1 MKIIDGLLGEYI
13 YISKLMYPNVVI
25 FYNNKKVLKSEEIT
39 KVEANIKGIAKSL
52 NCLDSEYVKY
62 VLANLDDV
70 EEVVFNKDGLVR
82 FSIKPKGE

>member
-1 MKIIDGLLGEYI
+1 MKIINGLLGEYI

-39 KVEANIKGIAKSL
+39 NIEANIKGIAKSL
-52 NCLDSEYVKY
+52 NCLDGEYVKY
-62 VLANLDDV
+62 VLANLDDI
-70 EEVVFNKDGLVR
+70 EEVVFSKDGLVR